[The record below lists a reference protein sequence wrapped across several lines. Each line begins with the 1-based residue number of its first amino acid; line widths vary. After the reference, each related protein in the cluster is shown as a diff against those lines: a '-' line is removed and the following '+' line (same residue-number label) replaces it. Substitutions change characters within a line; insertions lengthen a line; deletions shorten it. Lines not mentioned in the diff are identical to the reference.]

1 MEEHHSVT
9 SLMIVV
15 LASFFVPIVL
25 HRLKLKW
32 IPVVVA
38 EIILGMVL
46 GKSGF
51 QLIQEDKLLEL
62 LSMLGIIYLMFLS
75 GLEIDFDLI
84 QKSRKQ
90 SDKNGNPLIIS
101 VLSYL
106 GILLIS
112 LALSWIIS
120 LLGYTKDI
128 FFMTLIIST
137 ISVSITLP
145 VLKDKGLLQVPIGQ
159 SILLTAVIADFCT
172 MLLLAV
178 YVSLRRSEEGA
189 FNTLWLLL
197 LFVAFFVVYRLIR
210 LFRAR
215 RITDN
220 IRRET
225 ISIGTRG
232 VFALILFFVAVSE
245 GVGAENILGAFLAG
259 VILSLMSPEKAFVQ
273 QLNAFGYGFLIPIFF
288 VMVGAELDLVALIQ
302 DRQAMVMLPLLLL
315 AFYVSRLMVVP
326 IFKRWFS
333 WKQSIASGLLLSC
346 TLSLVIAAAK
356 VGLEMGI
363 IDHTM
368 NTALVLAAVTGTL
381 LSPVLFQRMIPDQ
394 EEERSAKV
402 SLVGINAVTLAL
414 AQDLAQGQYEVTLYG
429 SDKSNLEI
437 MNHRP
442 FTIQQLPEVDREHL
456 EAHWVFDSDIVVLFT
471 ADDRKN
477 FQLAKEADQRGVER
491 IIARVENK
499 REVNLPEGT
508 RIQLISTFFANKT
521 LLRSLIEYPS
531 LVRLA
536 SEKEAYLR
544 EVPLYNHRFHSRR
557 IRDLPFP
564 GDTLVIRVYRNGEVI
579 FPAGRYG
586 GAGGRSSDHHRD
598 AVPCPQSKAVIE
610 LKSWHSPC
618 PDSEVVVSI

>member
-456 EAHWVFDSDIVVLFT
+456 EAHGVFDSDIVVLFT

-521 LLRSLIEYPS
+521 LLRSLIEYPW

-579 FPAGRYG
+579 FPQG
-586 GAGGRSSDHHRD
+586 DT
-598 AVPCPQSKAVIE
+598 
-610 LKSWHSPC
+610 
-618 PDSEVVVSI
+618 EVQVGDRLIITGTPSHVRRVKRLLS

>member
-75 GLEIDFDLI
+75 GLEIDFDFI

-112 LALSWIIS
+112 LALSCIIS
-120 LLGYTKDI
+120 LFGYTKDV

-346 TLSLVIAAAK
+346 T
-356 VGLEMGI
+356 
-363 IDHTM
+363 
-368 NTALVLAAVTGTL
+368 
-381 LSPVLFQRMIPDQ
+381 
-394 EEERSAKV
+394 
-402 SLVGINAVTLAL
+402 
-414 AQDLAQGQYEVTLYG
+414 
-429 SDKSNLEI
+429 
-437 MNHRP
+437 
-442 FTIQQLPEVDREHL
+442 
-456 EAHWVFDSDIVVLFT
+456 
-471 ADDRKN
+471 
-477 FQLAKEADQRGVER
+477 
-491 IIARVENK
+491 
-499 REVNLPEGT
+499 
-508 RIQLISTFFANKT
+508 
-521 LLRSLIEYPS
+521 
-531 LVRLA
+531 
-536 SEKEAYLR
+536 
-544 EVPLYNHRFHSRR
+544 
-557 IRDLPFP
+557 
-564 GDTLVIRVYRNGEVI
+564 
-579 FPAGRYG
+579 
-586 GAGGRSSDHHRD
+586 
-598 AVPCPQSKAVIE
+598 
-610 LKSWHSPC
+610 
-618 PDSEVVVSI
+618 

>member
-456 EAHWVFDSDIVVLFT
+456 EAHGVFDSDIVVLFT

-579 FPAGRYG
+579 FPQG
-586 GAGGRSSDHHRD
+586 DT
-598 AVPCPQSKAVIE
+598 
-610 LKSWHSPC
+610 
-618 PDSEVVVSI
+618 EVQVGDRLIITGTPSHVRRVKRLLN

>member
-172 MLLLAV
+172 MLLLVV

-456 EAHWVFDSDIVVLFT
+456 EAHGVFDSDIVVLFT

-557 IRDLPFP
+557 IRNLPFP

-579 FPAGRYG
+579 FPQG
-586 GAGGRSSDHHRD
+586 DT
-598 AVPCPQSKAVIE
+598 
-610 LKSWHSPC
+610 
-618 PDSEVVVSI
+618 EVQVGDRLIITGTPSHVRRVKRLLS

>member
-456 EAHWVFDSDIVVLFT
+456 EAHGVFDSDIVVLFT

-557 IRDLPFP
+557 IRDFPFP

-579 FPAGRYG
+579 FPQG
-586 GAGGRSSDHHRD
+586 DT
-598 AVPCPQSKAVIE
+598 
-610 LKSWHSPC
+610 
-618 PDSEVVVSI
+618 EVQVGDRLIITGTPSHVRRVKRLLS

>member
-456 EAHWVFDSDIVVLFT
+456 EAHGVFDSDIVVLFT

-579 FPAGRYG
+579 FPQG
-586 GAGGRSSDHHRD
+586 D
-598 AVPCPQSKAVIE
+598 A
-610 LKSWHSPC
+610 
-618 PDSEVVVSI
+618 EVQVGDRLIITGTPSHVRRVKRLLS

>member
-414 AQDLAQGQYEVTLYG
+414 ARDLAQGQYEVTLYG

-456 EAHWVFDSDIVVLFT
+456 EAHGVFDSDIVVLFT

-579 FPAGRYG
+579 FPQG
-586 GAGGRSSDHHRD
+586 DT
-598 AVPCPQSKAVIE
+598 
-610 LKSWHSPC
+610 
-618 PDSEVVVSI
+618 EVQVGDRLIITGTPSHVRRVKRLLS

>member
-456 EAHWVFDSDIVVLFT
+456 EAHGVFDSDIVVLFT

-557 IRDLPFP
+557 IRNLPFP

-579 FPAGRYG
+579 FPQG
-586 GAGGRSSDHHRD
+586 DT
-598 AVPCPQSKAVIE
+598 
-610 LKSWHSPC
+610 
-618 PDSEVVVSI
+618 EVQVGDRLIITGTPSHVRRVKRLLS

>member
-62 LSMLGIIYLMFLS
+62 LSMLGIIYLIFLS

-456 EAHWVFDSDIVVLFT
+456 EAHGVFDSDIVVLFT

-579 FPAGRYG
+579 FPQG
-586 GAGGRSSDHHRD
+586 D
-598 AVPCPQSKAVIE
+598 A
-610 LKSWHSPC
+610 
-618 PDSEVVVSI
+618 EVQVGDRLIITGTPSHVRRVKRLLS

>member
-456 EAHWVFDSDIVVLFT
+456 EAHGVFDSDIVVLFT

-579 FPAGRYG
+579 FPQG
-586 GAGGRSSDHHRD
+586 DT
-598 AVPCPQSKAVIE
+598 
-610 LKSWHSPC
+610 
-618 PDSEVVVSI
+618 EVQVGDRLIITGTPSHVRRVKRLLS

>member
-394 EEERSAKV
+394 EEERSAMV

-456 EAHWVFDSDIVVLFT
+456 EAHGVFDSDIVVLFT

-579 FPAGRYG
+579 FPQG
-586 GAGGRSSDHHRD
+586 DT
-598 AVPCPQSKAVIE
+598 
-610 LKSWHSPC
+610 
-618 PDSEVVVSI
+618 EVQVGDRLIITGTPSHVRRVKRLLS

>member
-1 MEEHHSVT
+1 
-9 SLMIVV
+9 
-15 LASFFVPIVL
+15 
-25 HRLKLKW
+25 
-32 IPVVVA
+32 
-38 EIILGMVL
+38 
-46 GKSGF
+46 
-51 QLIQEDKLLEL
+51 
-62 LSMLGIIYLMFLS
+62 
-75 GLEIDFDLI
+75 
-84 QKSRKQ
+84 
-90 SDKNGNPLIIS
+90 
-101 VLSYL
+101 
-106 GILLIS
+106 
-112 LALSWIIS
+112 
-120 LLGYTKDI
+120 
-128 FFMTLIIST
+128 MTLIIST

-456 EAHWVFDSDIVVLFT
+456 EAHGVFDSDIVVLFT

-579 FPAGRYG
+579 FPQG
-586 GAGGRSSDHHRD
+586 DT
-598 AVPCPQSKAVIE
+598 
-610 LKSWHSPC
+610 
-618 PDSEVVVSI
+618 EVQVGDRLIITGTPSHVRRVKRLLS

>member
-62 LSMLGIIYLMFLS
+62 LSMLGIIYLIFLS

-456 EAHWVFDSDIVVLFT
+456 EAHGVFDSDIVVLFT

-579 FPAGRYG
+579 FPQG
-586 GAGGRSSDHHRD
+586 DT
-598 AVPCPQSKAVIE
+598 
-610 LKSWHSPC
+610 
-618 PDSEVVVSI
+618 EVQVGDRLIITGTPSHVRRVKRLLS

>member
-1 MEEHHSVT
+1 M
-9 SLMIVV
+9 
-15 LASFFVPIVL
+15 
-25 HRLKLKW
+25 
-32 IPVVVA
+32 
-38 EIILGMVL
+38 
-46 GKSGF
+46 
-51 QLIQEDKLLEL
+51 
-62 LSMLGIIYLMFLS
+62 
-75 GLEIDFDLI
+75 
-84 QKSRKQ
+84 
-90 SDKNGNPLIIS
+90 
-101 VLSYL
+101 
-106 GILLIS
+106 
-112 LALSWIIS
+112 
-120 LLGYTKDI
+120 
-128 FFMTLIIST
+128 
-137 ISVSITLP
+137 
-145 VLKDKGLLQVPIGQ
+145 
-159 SILLTAVIADFCT
+159 
-172 MLLLAV
+172 
-178 YVSLRRSEEGA
+178 
-189 FNTLWLLL
+189 
-197 LFVAFFVVYRLIR
+197 
-210 LFRAR
+210 
-215 RITDN
+215 
-220 IRRET
+220 
-225 ISIGTRG
+225 
-232 VFALILFFVAVSE
+232 
-245 GVGAENILGAFLAG
+245 
-259 VILSLMSPEKAFVQ
+259 Q

-346 TLSLVIAAAK
+346 TLSLVIAAAN

-456 EAHWVFDSDIVVLFT
+456 EAHGVFDSDIVVLFT

-536 SEKEAYLR
+536 SEKEAYCG
-544 EVPLYNHRFHSRR
+544 RFPCTTTAFTAGGSGSSLPGRYLGHPGVSQRR
-557 IRDLPFP
+557 SD
-564 GDTLVIRVYRNGEVI
+564 